1 MPERMGLGLVL
12 LALLALVGCG
22 GPATESAPTSAPP
35 TPAPTSA
42 GSSSASPT
50 SPVTSASPSA
60 SPSATATPSATPS
73 ASATPASTKD
83 GTYANQLNISEDG
96 ALSFVPLRWYTDQNA
111 EARCREK
118 RVKPEGAWC
127 GDYYYEK
134 AGGRRAAALTEQTKV
149 RLLNDDLKPV
159 DASLTELLD
168 AVEAEVWPNFQ
179 IAVENGRVVRI
190 SQVFTP

>member
-1 MPERMGLGLVL
+1 MPERMGPALVL

-50 SPVTSASPSA
+50 PAATSASPSA

-73 ASATPASTKD
+73 AGATPVSTKD
-83 GTYANQLNISEDG
+83 GTYGNELSISEDG
-96 ALSFVPLRWYTDQNA
+96 ALSFVPLRWYTGKNA

-118 RVKPEGAWC
+118 RIKPEGAWC

-134 AGGRRAAALTEQTKV
+134 AGARRAAALTRQSKV

-159 DASLTELLD
+159 DASLAALVD
-168 AVEAEVWPNFQ
+168 AVEADVWPNFQ

>member
-1 MPERMGLGLVL
+1 M
-12 LALLALVGCG
+12 
-22 GPATESAPTSAPP
+22 
-35 TPAPTSA
+35 
-42 GSSSASPT
+42 
-50 SPVTSASPSA
+50 
-60 SPSATATPSATPS
+60 
-73 ASATPASTKD
+73 
-83 GTYANQLNISEDG
+83 
-96 ALSFVPLRWYTDQNA
+96 PLRWYTDQNA

-118 RVKPEGAWC
+118 PRQAGRGLVR
-127 GDYYYEK
+127 DYYYEK